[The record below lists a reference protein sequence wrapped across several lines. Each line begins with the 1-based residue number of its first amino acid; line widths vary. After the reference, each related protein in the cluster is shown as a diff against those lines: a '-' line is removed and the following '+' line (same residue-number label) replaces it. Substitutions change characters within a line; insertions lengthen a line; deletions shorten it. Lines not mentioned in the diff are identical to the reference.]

1 VKKLIRRLLSAI
13 AIAYASLAIL
23 LYAYQRDLL
32 YFPTAAVEHSFSTID
47 VHNEGETLNI
57 IVLNPGKKEAVLA
70 FGGNSEAVVNQA
82 NEHMADFPNQTI
94 YLANYRGYGKSTGKP
109 SEQALYSD
117 ALAVFDRISQTHE
130 RVSIMGRSLGSG
142 VASYVAVNRIID
154 RLILITPYDSIEAV
168 AQTQYPIFPISLL
181 IKDTFDSVGRAPDI
195 NAPTL
200 ILVAEQD
207 AVVPRENTLNLVR
220 AFTPDKLKVKAFKN
234 AGHNDISHLDEY
246 HAAIKA
252 FMQ

>member
-1 VKKLIRRLLSAI
+1 MKKIIRRLLSAV
-13 AIAYASLAIL
+13 AIAYASLTIL
-23 LYAYQRDLL
+23 LYVYQRDLL
-32 YFPTAAVEHSFSTID
+32 YFPTDAVEHSFLTLD
-47 VHNEGETLNI
+47 VLNQGETLNVI
-57 IVLNPGKKEAVLA
+57 ILNPGQKDAVLV
-70 FGGNSEAVVNQA
+70 FGGNSETMVNQA
-82 NEHMADFPNQTI
+82 DEHLANFPRHTV
-94 YLANYRGYGKSTGKP
+94 YLANYRGYGKSTGEP

-130 RVSIMGRSLGSG
+130 RVSIMGRSLGTG

-154 RLILITPYDSIEAV
+154 KLILITPYDSIEAV

-200 ILVAEQD
+200 ILLAEQD
-207 AVVPRENTLNLVR
+207 TVVPRENTLNLIR
-220 AFTPDKLKVKAFKN
+220 AFMPQKLKVKAFKN
-234 AGHNDISHLDEY
+234 AGHSDISHLAEY
-246 HAAIKA
+246 HAAIKE